1 MSNPRARW
9 NPTIRMRLT
18 ALYAGAFFIAGA
30 MLIGILYVQL
40 HQVIGEQLVFRSVI
54 VGGPEGAHAPPAAGG
69 ALPLQFDE
77 LVEGAT
83 PIQLPPRITAPLP
96 PDWEA
101 PAGIEQMRKTR
112 AEMLQ
117 RVMMVSI
124 TSLIAAGVLAALLG
138 WLLAGHALQPLRQI
152 TSTVRSIADRNLH
165 QRVAMAGPQDEIKD
179 LADTLD
185 GMLERLNRAFDSQQ
199 RFIANASHELRT
211 PLAINRTLIE
221 VAMLKEARADS
232 PLTQMG
238 STLLAVNERHERLID
253 GLLMLAGSEQEVA
266 DPKPV
271 DLAQV
276 VRHVLNESAAIATAA
291 GVELRPALQPA
302 AGRGDPVLLERLVH
316 NLVDNAIRYNLPGDG
331 WITITTAAD
340 PQGRAVIAVEN
351 PGPLIPPYEVPRLFE
366 PFRRLA
372 STERLAEAPGLLR
385 RRGAGLGLSI
395 VRAIVTS
402 HRGEVDAVARET
414 GGLAIRVV
422 LPAI

>member
-1 MSNPRARW
+1 
-9 NPTIRMRLT
+9 MRLT
-18 ALYAGAFFIAGA
+18 ALYAGAFFFAGA
-30 MLIGILYVQL
+30 ILIGILYLQL
-40 HQVIGEQLVFRSVI
+40 NQVIGQQLVLRSVI
-54 VGGPEGAHAPPAAGG
+54 VGGPDGTGAPPAAGSS
-69 ALPLQFDE
+69 LRLQFDE
-77 LVEGAT
+77 PVEGA
-83 PIQLPPRITAPLP
+83 PAGQLPPRISAPLP

-101 PAGIEQMRKTR
+101 PPEIEQLRKTR

-124 TSLIAAGVLAALLG
+124 TSLIAAGVLAAVLG
-138 WLLAGHALQPLRQI
+138 WLLAGQALQPLRQI

-232 PLTQMG
+232 PLIQMG

-253 GLLMLAGSEQEVA
+253 GLLMLASSEQEIA

-271 DLAQV
+271 DLTQV
-276 VRHVLNESAAIATAA
+276 VRHVLNEATAMAATA
-291 GVELRPALQPA
+291 GVELRSDLQPA
-302 AGRGDPVLLERLVH
+302 TGRGDPVLLERLAH
-316 NLVDNAIRYNLPGDG
+316 NLLDNAIRYNSARTG
-331 WITITTAAD
+331 WVTITTMAD
-340 PQGRAVIAVEN
+340 PQGRAVITVEN

-372 STERLAEAPGLLR
+372 ATERVAETPGLLQ

-395 VRAIVTS
+395 VRAIITS
-402 HRGEVDAVARET
+402 HRGEVDAVAREA

-422 LPAI
+422 LPAA